1 MEQCFDN
8 ESVPFFY
15 NNSRKTLSNHW
26 RTKDKLVVALG
37 LSVCVIVILANILV
51 ILAIIVNRRFHY
63 PIYYLLGNLAAADL
77 FAGIAYLY
85 LMFHTGP
92 RTRELTVKTWFI
104 RQGLIDT
111 SLTASVANLLAIAV
125 ERHQTVFQ
133 MQLHSTMSNQ
143 RVIILIVC
151 IWVTAIIMGLIPMMG
166 WNCVCDLTQ
175 CSIMAPLYSKS
186 YLIFWAVSNLV
197 IFFVMLMIYTH
208 IFIYVYGKTKRISK
222 HTAFQP
228 KHKETMMNLI
238 KTVAIILSAF
248 VVCWTPAL
256 VVLLLDG
263 VGCTSCS
270 VLKVEK
276 FFLLLAELNSLVNPI
291 VYSYRDNEMLR
302 TFKQI
307 LCLPCHRERGYA
319 DGVKSHALVQKML
332 SRNPRDTSSQQDH
345 SSV

>member
-1 MEQCFDN
+1 MFGPRHLTVQRFGT
-8 ESVPFFY
+8 VPFFY

-151 IWVTAIIMGLIPMMG
+151 IWVTAIIMGLI
-166 WNCVCDLTQ
+166 
-175 CSIMAPLYSKS
+175 
-186 YLIFWAVSNLV
+186 
-197 IFFVMLMIYTH
+197 
-208 IFIYVYGKTKRISK
+208 
-222 HTAFQP
+222 
-228 KHKETMMNLI
+228 
-238 KTVAIILSAF
+238 
-248 VVCWTPAL
+248 
-256 VVLLLDG
+256 
-263 VGCTSCS
+263 
-270 VLKVEK
+270 
-276 FFLLLAELNSLVNPI
+276 
-291 VYSYRDNEMLR
+291 
-302 TFKQI
+302 
-307 LCLPCHRERGYA
+307 
-319 DGVKSHALVQKML
+319 
-332 SRNPRDTSSQQDH
+332 
-345 SSV
+345 